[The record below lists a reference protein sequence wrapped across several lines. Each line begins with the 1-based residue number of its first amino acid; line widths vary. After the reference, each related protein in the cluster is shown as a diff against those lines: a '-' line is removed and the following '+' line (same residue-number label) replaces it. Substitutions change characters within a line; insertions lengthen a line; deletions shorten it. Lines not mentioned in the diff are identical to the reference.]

1 MSSRVTELVIAGY
14 WDTHRNHVLCPSCAD
29 RFGGSWPFECDEEE
43 AREIKCFM
51 CDEFLLVDEEV

>member
-1 MSSRVTELVIAGY
+1 LVIAGY